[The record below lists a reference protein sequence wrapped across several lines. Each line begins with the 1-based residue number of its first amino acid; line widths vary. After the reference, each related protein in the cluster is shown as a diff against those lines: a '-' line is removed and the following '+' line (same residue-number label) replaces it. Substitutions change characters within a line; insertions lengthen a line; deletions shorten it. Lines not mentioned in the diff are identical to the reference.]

1 MIESASWFALST
13 MGAGVVVP
21 EKGVTMAE
29 AKELVPEGHWQV
41 GFEVRFASSTAEP
54 KESATLSKHVV
65 LEAWAK
71 AERRRERF
79 EGGGCVA
86 ANRFREYECP
96 ETGGKYCVDRA
107 TGASRWRGDGDGDDD
122 EAGPPVFAREQCP
135 ETGHFFYHNKAAG
148 LSHWET
154 PRWEHHAPAEAR
166 EPAAEEVWREEFDDY
181 HQQAYYLNTATG
193 ETRWTRPSGGE
204 SLLEEVG
211 E

>member
-1 MIESASWFALST
+1 MQNDG
-13 MGAGVVVP
+13 GAGKIAMRGP
-21 EKGVTMAE
+21 NG
-29 AKELVPEGHWQV
+29 
-41 GFEVRFASSTAEP
+41 EP
-54 KESATLSKHVV
+54 VCFDFSD
-65 LEAWAK
+65 
-71 AERRRERF
+71 
-79 EGGGCVA
+79 
-86 ANRFREYECP
+86 
-96 ETGGKYCVDRA
+96 TGGKYCVDRA

-204 SLLEEVG
+204 SFLEEVG